1 MMSICKLLRKALVR
15 HRFRSLVFVLSAA
28 AFFAGYGHT
37 QSASPNPNASEDK
50 GIAALSDGTISG
62 TTYQN
67 PDLGIRYEIPS
78 GWSANDLATQRQAI
92 ADTRQVVWTDDLD
105 PRHKHKAARQCTK
118 DLLMVTQYPEAM
130 RVNDFNPFVLMIAAD
145 PKCSPGVTFPSTV
158 KDRQAM
164 DRIISQLATY
174 FRTAAVSSK
183 SPAEIRAYDNA
194 GQVIL
199 EVSQRLRIDRHEPGT
214 YTVQDIHTSVF
225 LAQVDKYWLM
235 WMFVGSDDGQLA
247 RLRATKIFF
256 DATSRR

>member
-1 MMSICKLLRKALVR
+1 
-15 HRFRSLVFVLSAA
+15 VLSAA
-28 AFFAGYGHT
+28 AFFEGYAHT
-37 QSASPNPNASEDK
+37 QSDSPNPNAYEDK

-62 TTYQN
+62 NTYQN
-67 PDLGIRYEIPS
+67 PDLGVRYEFPS
-78 GWSANDLATQRQAI
+78 GWSANDLAAQRQAI
-92 ADTRQVVWTDDLD
+92 ADTRQVVWTDDSD
-105 PRHKHKAARQCTK
+105 PRHKHKAERQCTK
-118 DLLMVTQYPEAM
+118 ELLMVTQYPEEM

-145 PKCSPGVTFPSTV
+145 PKCAPGVTFPSTV
-158 KDRQAM
+158 KDREPM
-164 DRIISQLATY
+164 DRIITHLTTY

-183 SPAEIRAYDNA
+183 SPAQIHAYDNA

-199 EVSQRLRIDRHEPGT
+199 EVSQRLRIDTHQPGT

-256 DATSRR
+256 DAASRR